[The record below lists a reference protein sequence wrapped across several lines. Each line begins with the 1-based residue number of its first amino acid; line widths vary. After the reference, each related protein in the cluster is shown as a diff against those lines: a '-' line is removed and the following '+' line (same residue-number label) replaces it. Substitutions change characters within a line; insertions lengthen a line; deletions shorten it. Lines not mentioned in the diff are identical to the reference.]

1 MSHLRHGISLTA
13 RVSSHEI
20 LTFTFPH
27 SVMTYEEILDQF
39 ESGEI
44 RSANPTEDGNWK
56 ANVEA
61 KKAILEAFKNGT
73 NASYEG
79 VYDGFV
85 DKHNLPPRY
94 FTPEDGVRLVPG
106 GSSVRRGAYV
116 APGVIIMPP
125 AYINV
130 GAFVDEGSMVDS
142 HALVG
147 SCAQIGK
154 NVHLSAGVQIGGVLE
169 PIGMNPVIIEDD
181 CFIGTDQYTVDD
193 LPDIDYLIISH
204 DHYDHLD
211 HQTITQLRDK
221 VSTVFCGL
229 GVGSHFTHWGYSD
242 DQINEQDWHDVA
254 KPDSA
259 ITIHTLPARHF
270 SGRGFAR
277 KNTLWASYLV
287 QTPSLNIYIGGDS
300 GFGEFFAEIG
310 EQFGSIDLAILDNG
324 QYNDAWREIHLHPEE
339 VLQAARHLKA
349 KRLFP
354 VHSSKFVLAMH
365 PWDEPLY
372 RLKALNRENPIPL
385 VTPLIGEKVNLAD
398 PTQSFESWWEGLD

>member
-1 MSHLRHGISLTA
+1 MQKLITLIKRLLVISLSIIAVLVVATFLYMKQPIFGKA
-13 RVSSHEI
+13 PNGDRLNRVSSSKNYVDGSFRNLEI
-20 LTFTFPH
+20 TPDLTEGY
-27 SVMTYEEILDQF
+27 SYLGIMYDQF
-39 ESGEI
+39 FGNNPRTKPASVIPSTKTDLMNLSPDENILVWFGHSSYFMQLQGKTILVDPVFSG
-44 RSANPTEDGNWK
+44 
-56 ANVEA
+56 
-61 KKAILEAFKNGT
+61 
-73 NASYEG
+73 NAS
-79 VYDGFV
+79 
-85 DKHNLPPRY
+85 PI
-94 FTPEDGVRLVPG
+94 PG
-106 GSSVRRGAYV
+106 TVK
-116 APGVIIMPP
+116 
-125 AYINV
+125 
-130 GAFVDEGSMVDS
+130 AF
-142 HALVG
+142 
-147 SCAQIGK
+147 
-154 NVHLSAGVQIGGVLE
+154 
-169 PIGMNPVIIEDD
+169 P
-181 CFIGTDQYTVDD
+181 GTDQYTVDD